1 MAPMNDTDPGHSI
14 GHRDYRRIERAIRY
28 LDEHWPER
36 PGLAAIARAAGLSP
50 WHFNRLFRRWAGVTP
65 KQYLQWLAL
74 DAAKSELR
82 DPAGSVLAA
91 AYAAGC
97 SGPGRLHDL
106 FVTLEAMS
114 PGEYR
119 DGGRGV
125 TLRYGFAATPFG
137 TMLAA
142 RTARGI
148 CRLEFV
154 DDGERAAHARL
165 ADEWPNAARVRD
177 DDEAA
182 ALAAQLWPPG
192 AATSGAATRAGVSS
206 PRLTLAVRGTNFQLQ
221 VWRALLAAGDRGA
234 TTYGELAAALGAPRA
249 SRAVGGAV
257 GENPVGWII
266 PCHRVL
272 RRGGALGGYRWD
284 PDRKRTVLAWEYA
297 RRHAAVDAAD
307 GARLA
312 APAAAARVR
321 RSERGPRLAGA

>member
-1 MAPMNDTDPGHSI
+1 MSDAHPEHSI

-36 PGLAAIARAAGLSP
+36 PGLAAIARAADLSP

-65 KQYLQWLAL
+65 KQYVQWLAL
-74 DAAKSELR
+74 DAAKNELR
-82 DPAGSVLAA
+82 TADGSVLAA

-125 TLRYGFAATPFG
+125 TLSYGFAATPFG

-154 DDGERAAHARL
+154 DDGEAEAVGRL
-165 ADEWPNAARVRD
+165 AAEWPNATLGRD
-177 DDEAA
+177 DDVAA
-182 ALAAQLWPPG
+182 TLAMQLWPERAAAAGNGSAAG
-192 AATSGAATRAGVSS
+192 AERAPSP

-221 VWRALLAAGDRGA
+221 VWRALLAASEGGA
-234 TTYGELAAALGAPRA
+234 TTYGQLAAAVGAPRA

-257 GENPVGWII
+257 GDNPIAWII

-272 RRGGALGGYRWD
+272 RRGGGLGGYRWD
-284 PDRKRTVLAWEYA
+284 PARKRTILAWEYL
-297 RRHAAVDAAD
+297 RHRAAAERAESVRPAAV
-307 GARLA
+307 RQ
-312 APAAAARVR
+312 
-321 RSERGPRLAGA
+321 

>member
-1 MAPMNDTDPGHSI
+1 MSDAHPEHAI

-36 PGLAAIARAAGLSP
+36 PGLAAIARAADLSP

-74 DAAKSELR
+74 DAAKTELR
-82 DPAGSVLAA
+82 TAGGSVLAA

-125 TLRYGFAATPFG
+125 TLSYGFAATPFG

-154 DDGERAAHARL
+154 DDGEAKAVGRL
-165 ADEWPNAARVRD
+165 AAEWPNATFGRD
-177 DDEAA
+177 DDVAGT
-182 ALAAQLWPPG
+182 LAMQLWPER
-192 AATSGAATRAGVSS
+192 AAAAGSGSAADAQRVPSP

-221 VWRALLAAGDRGA
+221 VWRALLAASDGGA
-234 TTYGELAAALGAPRA
+234 TTYGQLAAAVGAPRA
-249 SRAVGGAV
+249 SRAIGGAV
-257 GENPVGWII
+257 GDNPIAWII

-272 RRGGALGGYRWD
+272 RRGGGLGGYRWD
-284 PDRKRTVLAWEYA
+284 PSRKRAMLAWEYL
-297 RRHAAVDAAD
+297 RHRAAAERAEGVRPAAV
-307 GARLA
+307 RQ
-312 APAAAARVR
+312 
-321 RSERGPRLAGA
+321 

>member
-1 MAPMNDTDPGHSI
+1 MSDAHLDD
-14 GHRDYRRIERAIRY
+14 RDYRRIERAIRY
-28 LDEHWPER
+28 LDEHWQQR
-36 PGLAAIARAAGLSP
+36 PGLAVIARAAGLSP

-82 DPAGSVLAA
+82 TADGSVLAA

-125 TLRYGFAATPFG
+125 TVRYGFAPTPFG

-142 RTARGI
+142 RTERGI

-154 DDGERAAHARL
+154 DDGEQPAHGRL
-165 ADEWPNAARVRD
+165 AAEWPNASLVRD
-177 DDEAA
+177 DGSAVS
-182 ALAAQLWPPG
+182 LAMQLWPPAG
-192 AATSGAATRAGVSS
+192 ATATPSG
-206 PRLTLAVRGTNFQLQ
+206 LTLAVRGTNFQLQ
-221 VWRALLAAGDRGA
+221 VWRALLVAGERAA
-234 TTYGELAAALGAPRA
+234 TTYGALAAALGAPRA

-284 PDRKRTVLAWEYA
+284 PARKRTILAWEYV
-297 RRHAAVDAAD
+297 RHRLATEHAVEGERGAASMSAAD
-307 GARLA
+307 RA
-312 APAAAARVR
+312 R
-321 RSERGPRLAGA
+321 RSERGPGLAGAR